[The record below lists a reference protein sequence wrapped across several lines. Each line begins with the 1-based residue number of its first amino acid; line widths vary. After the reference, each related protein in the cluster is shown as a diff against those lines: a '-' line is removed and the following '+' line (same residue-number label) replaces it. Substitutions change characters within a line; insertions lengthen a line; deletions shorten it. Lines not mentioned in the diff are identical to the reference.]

1 MKSRVSFPTW
11 CGSTLKL
18 TQGLL
23 GLGFRIYLGV
33 FALFIAQ
40 SSLSARD
47 QPNLVLIF
55 CDDLGYGDLGCY
67 GHPTIR
73 TPNLDKM
80 AADGM
85 RLTDF
90 YSAASVCTPSRAALM
105 TGRYPV
111 RSGMC
116 SDRRRVLFPDSLGGL
131 PESEWTMAEALK
143 LQGYATAAIGKWHL
157 GHRSQH
163 LPTEHGFD
171 SYYGI
176 PYSNDMDWVST
187 APRGAAKSLEPQIDW
202 WNVPLLRNKKV
213 MQRPVDQRTITRRY
227 TRQAT
232 KFIES
237 SRDKPFFLYLAHSMP
252 HVPLF
257 RSKQFEDHS
266 LRGLYGDV
274 IEEIDWSVGQVLNAL
289 TENGLDKNTLVFFT
303 SDNGPWLTQGPAG
316 GTAGLLHEGK
326 GSTWEGGM
334 REPAIAWWPG
344 KIQPGSVSSELAST
358 IDLFPTF
365 LNLAGGSLLKGLEID
380 GHDMA
385 PVLFDN
391 RKSLRQHF
399 AYYRGTQLFAM
410 RMGSFKAHFMT
421 KSAYGRDPVVTHE
434 RPLIFHLYHDPS
446 ERFDLGESRPELVK
460 AFENI
465 RVHYLN
471 EVEVAPSQLE
481 TRMPKK

>member
-1 MKSRVSFPTW
+1 MKSLGNSPII
-11 CGSTLKL
+11 CGSMFLL
-18 TQGLL
+18 SQRLFSVGVRILL
-23 GLGFRIYLGV
+23 GI
-33 FALFIAQ
+33 FALFFVQ
-40 SSLSARD
+40 SSLSARE
-47 QPNLVLIF
+47 QPNIVLIF
-55 CDDLGYGDLGCY
+55 CDDLGYGDLGSY

-73 TPNLDKM
+73 TPHLDKM

-143 LQGYATAAIGKWHL
+143 SQGYATAAVGKWHL
-157 GHRSQH
+157 GHRSQY

-176 PYSNDMDWVST
+176 PYSNDMDRLSS
-187 APRGAAKSLEPQIDW
+187 APGGAARSLEPQTEW

-213 MQRPVDQRTITRRY
+213 VEQPVDQSTITRRY

-237 SRDKPFFLYLAHSMP
+237 NRDIPFFLYLAHSMP

-274 IEEIDWSVGQVLNAL
+274 IEEIDWSVGQVLNTL
-289 TENGLDKNTLVFFT
+289 IEHGLDKNTLVFFT

-344 KIQPGSVSSELAST
+344 KIQSGAVSSELAST

-365 LNLAGGSLLKGLEID
+365 LSLAGGSLLKGLEID
-380 GHDMA
+380 GQDMA
-385 PVLFDN
+385 PVLFEN
-391 RKSLRQHF
+391 SKSARQHF
-399 AYYRGTQLFAM
+399 AYYRGTQLFAL
-410 RMGSFKAHFMT
+410 RMGAFKAHFMT
-421 KSAYGRDPVVTHE
+421 KSAYGRDPVLTHE
-434 RPLIFHLYHDPS
+434 RPLIYHLQHDPS
-446 ERFDLGESRPELVK
+446 ERFDLGASRPELVK
-460 AFENI
+460 AFENL

-471 EVEVAPSQLE
+471 EVDVAPTQLE
-481 TRMPKK
+481 ARMPKK